1 MSIKLDIGCLKG
13 FVSSDEIKAMA
24 PAVAAAH
31 QGLHQKT
38 GAGSDFLG
46 WVDLPSRTPDALVA
60 ELTALAKEVAGH
72 SQALISVGIGG
83 SYLGIRSTLDFLG
96 LGGMEFPSPS
106 RGGVRGGGIPV
117 HYAGHNMSTADM
129 ARIVKL
135 IASQDVT
142 VVVISKSGTT
152 TEPAV
157 AFRIIDEA
165 MRKKYS
171 GAELTKRI
179 ICVTDAKKGALRQIA
194 DKAGY
199 RSYIIPDDVGGRFS
213 VLTPVGLVPL
223 ALAGVD
229 IKAFVEGFR
238 AGAKEYA
245 NTDLAA
251 NICYQYA
258 AIRNILYRKGK
269 VIEMM
274 ASFYPNVQYVA
285 EWWKQLYGESEGKG
299 GKGIFP
305 ASTILS
311 TDLHSM
317 GQMMQDGI
325 RNIFETFV
333 MIDQVADKIMIPSQA
348 EDTDK
353 FNCVAGKDLDWVNK
367 QAYKA
372 TADAH
377 HEGGVPNMAIMLN
390 QADAFHLGQLY
401 YFFEKGVGISGYIL
415 GVNPFDQPGVEAYKK
430 KMFALLGKK

>member
-1 MSIKLDIGCLKG
+1 MSISLNTEFLKG
-13 FVSSDEIKAMA
+13 FVSQDEIKAMA
-24 PAVAAAH
+24 SPVAKAH
-31 QGLHQKT
+31 KDLHGKT
-38 GAGSDFLG
+38 GAGSDYVG
-46 WVDLPSRTPDALVA
+46 WVDLPRNTPDALVG
-60 ELTALAKEVAGH
+60 ELTALAKEVQGH
-72 SQALISVGIGG
+72 SEAIISIGIGG
-83 SYLGIRSTLDFLG
+83 SYLGIRSTLEFLG
-96 LGGMEFPSPS
+96 GDQKLPLY
-106 RGGVRGGGIPV
+106 
-117 HYAGHNMSTADM
+117 YAGHNMANADM
-129 ARIVKL
+129 LRIVDL
-135 IASQDVT
+135 INKKKVT

-157 AFRIIDEA
+157 AFRIIDGA
-165 MRKKYS
+165 MKARYS
-171 GAELTKRI
+171 GAELKKRI

-199 RSYIIPDDVGGRFS
+199 RSYVIPDDVGGRFS

-229 IKAFVEGFR
+229 IHAFVDGFR
-238 AGAKEYA
+238 AGQKEYA
-245 NTDLAA
+245 NEDLSA

-274 ASFYPNVQYVA
+274 ASFYPNVQQVA

-317 GQMMQDGI
+317 GQMMQDGM
-325 RNIFETFV
+325 RNIFETFI
-333 MIDQVADKIMIPSQA
+333 MIDQAGAPVIIPSQA

-353 FNCVAGKDLDWVNK
+353 FNCIAGKDLDWVNK
-367 QAYKA
+367 QAYRA

-377 HEGGVPNMAIMLN
+377 FEGGVPNLCLTLAR
-390 QADAFHLGQLY
+390 ADAFHIGQLY

-430 KMFALLGKK
+430 KMFALLGK

>member
-1 MSIKLDIGCLKG
+1 MGIKLNTEYLKN
-13 FVSSDEIKAMA
+13 FVSDAELKAMA
-24 PAVAAAH
+24 PAVAKAH
-31 QGLHQKT
+31 QDLHQKT
-38 GAGSDFLG
+38 GLGHDFLG
-46 WVDLPSRTPDALVA
+46 WVDLPSKTPDALIT
-60 ELTALAKEVAGH
+60 ELTVLAKDVASH
-72 SQALISVGIGG
+72 SEAIISIGIGG
-83 SYLGIRSTLDFLG
+83 SYLGIRSTLEFLG
-96 LGGMEFPSPS
+96 GG
-106 RGGVRGGGIPV
+106 RLPV
-117 HYAGHNMSTADM
+117 YYAGHNMATADM
-129 ARIVKL
+129 VRILEL
-135 IASQDVT
+135 IQQKNVT

-157 AFRIIDEA
+157 AFRIIDQA
-165 MRKKYS
+165 MQKKYS
-171 GAELTKRI
+171 GAELKKRI

-229 IKAFVEGFR
+229 IKAFVDGAR
-238 AGAKEYA
+238 AGEKEYA
-245 NTDLAA
+245 STDLSK

-258 AIRNILYRKGK
+258 AIRNVLYRKGK

-299 GKGIFP
+299 GQGIFP

-325 RNIFETFV
+325 RNMFETFI
-333 MIDQVADKIMIPSQA
+333 MIDKVADQVFIPSQT

-377 HEGGVPNMAIMLN
+377 YEGGVPNMVITLD

-401 YFFEKGVGISGYIL
+401 YFFEKGVGVSGYIL
-415 GVNPFDQPGVEAYKK
+415 GVNPFDQPGVEAYKT